1 MVPLSIPPPT
11 LVSQIQLLHFP
22 RPCILVFRVRR
33 IRVADELIFAI
44 RVRKLKYKKM
54 YGFFGDRKLVDEA
67 HNIGTEMVGVDR
79 SARQERRQE
88 DAFDV
93 EEVDLEEEMEGYQKI
108 SESNKDSETTWVAP
122 KRW

>member
-1 MVPLSIPPPT
+1 
-11 LVSQIQLLHFP
+11 
-22 RPCILVFRVRR
+22 
-33 IRVADELIFAI
+33 
-44 RVRKLKYKKM
+44 M